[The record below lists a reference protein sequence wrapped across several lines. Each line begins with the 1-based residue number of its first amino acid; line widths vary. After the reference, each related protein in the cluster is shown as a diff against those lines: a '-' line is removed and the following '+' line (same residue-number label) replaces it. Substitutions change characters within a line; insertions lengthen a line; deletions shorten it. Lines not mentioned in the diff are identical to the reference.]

1 MVNIATP
8 LLPGIGN
15 FDYTTI
21 IFYIFFFL
29 VMPILYIRMTYWQA
43 IAKLET
49 VSNSLAKMS
58 DDAKKI
64 VLKKISKNPDA
75 KTKNEVNDFMEFFVI
90 EPVSLDPYGI
100 MGKIEHLVNL
110 SEDRFKQF
118 SEKVAPQLDA
128 EQQANLV
135 MGMSGAISL
144 NQISKIVRHILELV
158 KKTKNPQLAMIY
170 QMQMP
175 LIERIAKALLK
186 GTEALSNGWPIGDAA
201 GPMFAGYMIESAK
214 TTEIEQDVLMAKRK
228 IKGRNVFILKAKG
241 PGGRLGKL
249 GKAAEKI
256 IKKEKIKKVITV
268 DAAAKL
274 EGERTGSVAQGV
286 GVAIGGPGIDRNYI
300 ENLSTKLQ
308 IPIDTF
314 VIKMGQEEAIM
325 PIKREVM
332 NAIPRVI
339 ELVEQDIASTQ
350 GNVLV
355 IGVGNTGGVGNTKK
369 AVIEAE
375 AQANKILQMQKNKKD
390 EEKEKKHDWSSWF
403 GI

>member
-1 MVNIATP
+1 LVNIATP

>member
-1 MVNIATP
+1 MIEIASIIP
-8 LLPGIGN
+8 ALGN
-15 FDYTTI
+15 LDLGTI
-21 IFYIFFFL
+21 AFYLFFFI
-29 VMPILYIRMTYWQA
+29 VMPVLYLRMTYWQA
-43 IAKLET
+43 IVKLES
-49 VSNSLAKMS
+49 VSVSLEKMT

-64 VLKKISKNPDA
+64 ILKKISKKTDQ
-75 KTKNEVNDFMEFFVI
+75 KTKNQVNDFLEFFAI

-100 MGKIEHLVNL
+100 IPKVEHIVNL
-110 SEDRFKQF
+110 AEKRFKVF
-118 SEKVAPQLDA
+118 AEKVAPQLDA

-135 MGMSGAISL
+135 MGLSGAISL
-144 NQISKIVRHILELV
+144 NQIAKIVRHITELV

-175 LIERIAKALLK
+175 LIERIAKALLL
-186 GTEALSNGWPIGDAA
+186 GTEALSNGWSIGDAA
-201 GPMFAGYMIESAK
+201 GPLFAAYMIENEK
-214 TTEIEQDVLMAKRK
+214 TKEIEEDVLLAKRK

-256 IKKEKIKKVITV
+256 IETKKIKKIITV

-274 EGERTGSVAQGV
+274 EGERTGSVAEGV
-286 GVAIGGPGIDRNYI
+286 GVAIGGPGIDRSYI
-300 ENLSTKLQ
+300 ENIATKRN

-325 PIKREVM
+325 PIKKEVL
-332 NAIPRVI
+332 NAVPRVMQ
-339 ELVEQDIASTQ
+339 LVEENISETD

-355 IGVGNTGGVGNTKK
+355 IGVGNTVGVGNNKK
-369 AVIEAE
+369 AAVEAD
-375 AQANKILQMQKNKKD
+375 AQAKKVLEMIKNRKGQQ
-390 EEKEKKHDWSSWF
+390 EEKKHKWTDWL